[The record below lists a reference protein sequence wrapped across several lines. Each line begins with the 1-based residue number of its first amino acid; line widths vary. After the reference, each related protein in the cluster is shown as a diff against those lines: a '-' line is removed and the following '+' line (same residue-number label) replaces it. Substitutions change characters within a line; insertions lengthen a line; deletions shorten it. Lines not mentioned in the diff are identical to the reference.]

1 MGILDYWKNT
11 NIVAPNYSAQLK
23 KVDLSVRDTLDEAIR
38 MNRSVII
45 TYQNFK
51 GEGSERTLH
60 QIRYSDDFDKDE
72 YIAGFCELRN
82 ENRTFKIA
90 RIAKVEII

>member
-11 NIVAPNYSAQLK
+11 NVIAPNYSGQVRK
-23 KVDLSVRDTLDEAIR
+23 EDLSVRDILAEAIR
-38 MNRSVII
+38 TNRSVII

-60 QIRYSDDFDKDE
+60 QIRYNDEFEGDE
-72 YIAGFCELRN
+72 YIAGFCDLRN

-90 RIAKVEII
+90 RIVKVEII